1 MAAYRKI
8 PATPTGGLWPVR
20 DPHHTHRNA
29 RSRGEADGQL
39 RRAYDRAGS
48 FCETCAS
55 RRSQPSSHWLVAV
68 TRTRI
73 NTRILLLA
81 DIRNGFRLLSSYPV
95 VRSCTERM
103 NQRNVDV
110 LRTSMSFV
118 LDPATLRVPT
128 RTTTG

>member
-1 MAAYRKI
+1 VAVALS
-8 PATPTGGLWPVR
+8 ATLLLLTQFLVCCL
-20 DPHHTHRNA
+20 HRLNP
-29 RSRGEADGQL
+29 SGEADGQL

-48 FCETCAS
+48 FFDACAN
-55 RRSQPSSHWLVAV
+55 QAVHGQAVIGIVAV

-73 NTRILLLA
+73 NARILSLA
-81 DIRNGFRLLSSYPV
+81 DIRGGFRLLFSYPV